1 MMTDVTVIAQRLGP
15 IAEAGKNIATLQT
28 LVKDKSMPR
37 KNVGQAMA
45 GLLKRSGSKKEV
57 DQEESVTETA
67 VEKDDG
73 DEDQDGESLGIL
85 TSDQATD
92 QETQNKA
99 DEAARDKES
108 SKSALVSEEQ
118 PVEQIKESI
127 PATSTTDQAPS
138 TPPKDMV
145 TETKKLEPAEEDEV
159 TVTETLA
166 APQNE
171 KELPVEPVSP
181 MDQENAPPNSI
192 EAESIEEP
200 GGEPPTLPTKD
211 DESTKSAVGQSG
223 GEGVQDAEK
232 TPEVPA
238 KTD

>member
-57 DQEESVTETA
+57 DQEEPAAESA
-67 VEKDDG
+67 AEKDDG

-99 DEAARDKES
+99 DEEARDKES
-108 SKSALVSEEQ
+108 SGSTVVSGEQ
-118 PVEQIKESI
+118 PVKPTEETT
-127 PATSTTDQAPS
+127 PAAIEPAPS
-138 TPPKDMV
+138 TPPKNIVM
-145 TETKKLEPAEEDEV
+145 ETKKLEPAEEDEA

-166 APQNE
+166 ASLGE
-171 KELPVEPVSP
+171 KDLPVEPVSP
-181 MDQENAPPNSI
+181 MDQENAPPDPSEI
-192 EAESIEEP
+192 SSKAD
-200 GGEPPTLPTKD
+200 GAGEPPTLPTKD
-211 DESTKSAVGQSG
+211 DKSASELVEPKSVGG
-223 GEGVQDAEK
+223 GGNENAE
-232 TPEVPA
+232 TSLEVPA
-238 KTD
+238 KTE

>member
-15 IAEAGKNIATLQT
+15 IAEAGKNIVTLQT

-45 GLLKRSGSKKEV
+45 GLLKRSGSKKDI
-57 DQEESVTETA
+57 DQDVSAAEIA
-67 VEKDDG
+67 AEKDDG

-99 DEAARDKES
+99 DEEARDKES
-108 SKSALVSEEQ
+108 SGPTVVSDEQ
-118 PVEQIKESI
+118 PVKPTEETT
-127 PATSTTDQAPS
+127 PAAIEPAPS
-138 TPPKDMV
+138 TPPKNIVM
-145 TETKKLEPAEEDEV
+145 ETKKLEPAEEDET
-159 TVTETLA
+159 TVIETLA
-166 APQNE
+166 APLGE

-181 MDQENAPPNSI
+181 MDQENAPPNPPETSST
-192 EAESIEEP
+192 EDGA
-200 GGEPPTLPTKD
+200 GGPPTLPTKD
-211 DESTKSAVGQSG
+211 DKSTSDPLESVGRKAS
-223 GEGVQDAEK
+223 EDAENL
-232 TPEVPA
+232 PEVPA